1 MVSNFLSIYIATKQ
15 PEPPS
20 KEHQRDVGG
29 VITLLVTVASSLLS
43 NRKQEQEPQK
53 VNIEV
58 GVSNTP
64 NSSPAP
70 DNSADN
76 APNYNWVNQVL
87 KLPFRIISG
96 EQGSGKSTLERF
108 MIAKLKDAG
117 YSVVCINPETNPDVW
132 QGVTVLSNPDDITNY
147 LKHFPQMVRQRQQ
160 DARDKGIDEDD
171 YLDVV
176 RTKKAFEG
184 RPSQNTTIPGLSHW
198 KDDGLIAIFF
208 METNTYEVHGVNPDV
223 WADALKQCLTNIR
236 KWGFTACFTA
246 HSDNQTSVAS
256 KLKGFSKLLDSQPRI
271 DCISQPH
278 PQTGEAVSSGKGLLK
293 MKGINDKNP
302 VEIDLYNYPKT
313 KDFRTDDERDYERTI
328 KANNSDTNVDL
339 IENNDNQIINIA
351 DDLQRTEYSSYEA
364 LALKVYDSCK
374 GIGKLKVSR
383 LPTKCYAIKKHI
395 VLKFGKQDLDR
406 PQQVQELH
414 IILGILEYQSKAK
427 LFAHKDELGSL
438 VRT

>member
-176 RTKKAFEG
+176 RTK
-184 RPSQNTTIPGLSHW
+184 
-198 KDDGLIAIFF
+198 
-208 METNTYEVHGVNPDV
+208 
-223 WADALKQCLTNIR
+223 
-236 KWGFTACFTA
+236 
-246 HSDNQTSVAS
+246 
-256 KLKGFSKLLDSQPRI
+256 
-271 DCISQPH
+271 
-278 PQTGEAVSSGKGLLK
+278 
-293 MKGINDKNP
+293 
-302 VEIDLYNYPKT
+302 
-313 KDFRTDDERDYERTI
+313 
-328 KANNSDTNVDL
+328 
-339 IENNDNQIINIA
+339 
-351 DDLQRTEYSSYEA
+351 
-364 LALKVYDSCK
+364 
-374 GIGKLKVSR
+374 
-383 LPTKCYAIKKHI
+383 
-395 VLKFGKQDLDR
+395 
-406 PQQVQELH
+406 
-414 IILGILEYQSKAK
+414 
-427 LFAHKDELGSL
+427 
-438 VRT
+438 